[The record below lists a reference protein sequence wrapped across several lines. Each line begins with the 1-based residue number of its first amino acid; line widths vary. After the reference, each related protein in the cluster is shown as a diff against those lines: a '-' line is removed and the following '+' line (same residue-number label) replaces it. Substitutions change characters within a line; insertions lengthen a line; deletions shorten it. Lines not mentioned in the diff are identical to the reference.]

1 MNADE
6 VDYDVEMS
14 APASIPNKLYLFG
27 VSSLSTKDIVSLVT
41 SMFQEVPE
49 IKVEWIDDSS
59 CNVVLPDESCVLYI
73 LSIGTPTE
81 VAGSVSLSCPSTSE
95 GGEPLVLTA
104 RGATELDVKNP
115 KRSWKESQYYRKR
128 LESQGINPDTLRPVS
143 KVILKPREG
152 ARAHSPRNKVTLIP
166 RKLIH
171 QAKSAIYGADAFS
184 RKKERSLKRADSAKV
199 VEEMELT
206 RRAERAKRF
215 AAHN

>member
-1 MNADE
+1 MSADE

-27 VSSLSTKDIVSLVT
+27 VSSLSTKDIVSFVS

-59 CNVVLPDESCVLYI
+59 CNAVLPDENWVQYF
-73 LSIGTPTE
+73 LSLGTPTE

-95 GGEPLVLTA
+95 GGERLALTA
-104 RGATELDVKNP
+104 RVATELDVKIP

-143 KVILKPREG
+143 KVILKPRDG
-152 ARAHSPRNKVTLIP
+152 AKAPSPRAKVTLIP
-166 RKLIH
+166 RKLIN
-171 QAKSAIYGADAFS
+171 QAKSAIYGDEAFS
-184 RKKERSLKRADSAKV
+184 RKKERSWKRADSVMV
-199 VEEMELT
+199 VDEDELK

-215 AAHN
+215 GAHN